1 MVQSDALSRQQD
13 FVTEEDSDNENL
25 TLLPESMFI
34 RTIDTKLQDLFAES
48 LMGDDL
54 IADAIKMI
62 KEGRTPPM
70 RSSVSDWEIEEGL
83 LFF

>member
-1 MVQSDALSRQQD
+1 MVQSNALSHRQD
-13 FVTEEDSDNENL
+13 FVSEEDSNNENL

-34 RTIDTKLQDLFAES
+34 RTIDTELQDLFTKN

-54 IADAIKMI
+54 ITDAIKII
-62 KEGRTPPM
+62 KEGGTLPM
-70 RSSVSDWEIEEGL
+70 KSSVSDWKIEEGL